1 MLYESLTSPDIEEAS
16 KRGLIAILPIGSI
29 EIHGLHMPVGTDS
42 IAVYNIAKLAAE
54 KEESVVL
61 PCIRREIT

>member
-29 EIHGLHMPVGTDS
+29 EIHGPHMPWERT
-42 IAVYNIAKLAAE
+42 L
-54 KEESVVL
+54 
-61 PCIRREIT
+61 